1 LPVNRAEWEDG
12 HQSTRA
18 NQGQD
23 DGANALEAAMAT
35 TTGVG
40 LDDGG
45 VAPGVAEELAGPPH
59 IELNP
64 LQPVSRAERISSM
77 DVLRGFSLMGI
88 LVMNITDFA
97 YGFTNYAF
105 PLSTV
110 KPVFDGPHW
119 KINTAVWF
127 IRWIFA
133 EGKMRALFSM
143 LFGAGVILLT
153 ERALAR
159 GAGIR
164 AADIYTRR
172 NMWLVLF
179 GMLHGYLV
187 WSGDILFYYGL
198 AALLFLFPFRN
209 VRVKRLMW
217 VAGILLLI
225 NSVLLT
231 GAQYH
236 MWSSAKED
244 AAKANAKLAQHQ
256 PLTQD
261 DQDALKQWTDAQEQW
276 RMSPKKRDKDIAA
289 MQKGYWKAQGHEAHD
304 VLMGE
309 LKGSYFGFGDWV
321 GMMLLGMALYKNGFL
336 PGRLSRKTYAWTAVI
351 GLSLAWSVTGLGVW
365 KAWTGH
371 FDMFQTLLW
380 TQTPYD
386 LGRVAGALGT
396 AALLLILLQAGALKW
411 LLQRVAAVGQMALS
425 NYLLTSITM
434 KVIYVWG
441 PWHWYGYVEYYKIY
455 YAVAGMWIFNMAFSS
470 IWLRYFEF
478 GPVEWL
484 WRSLTYWKRQ
494 PMRIRQAVPA
504 SA

>member
-1 LPVNRAEWEDG
+1 L
-12 HQSTRA
+12 
-18 NQGQD
+18 
-23 DGANALEAAMAT
+23 AT
-35 TTGVG
+35 TSGVG
-40 LDDGG
+40 TDEGG

-64 LQPVSRAERISSM
+64 LRPVTRAERISSM

-88 LVMNITDFA
+88 LVMNICDFA
-97 YGFTNYAF
+97 YGFSNYAF

-119 KINTAVWF
+119 KINTTVWF
-127 IRWIFA
+127 MRWIFA

-187 WSGDILFYYGL
+187 WSGDILFYYGT

-209 VRVKRLMW
+209 VRVRRLMW

-225 NSVLLT
+225 NSAFGV
-231 GAQYH
+231 GAQYG
-236 MWSSAKED
+236 MWSSAKKE

-256 PLTQD
+256 ELTED
-261 DQDALKQWTDAQEQW
+261 DQDALKKWTDAQEEW
-276 RMSPKKRDKDIAA
+276 RVPAKKRDKDIAA
-289 MQKGYWKAQGHEAHD
+289 MQKGYWKAQRHEAHN

-336 PGRLSRKTYAWTAVI
+336 PGRLSMKTYAWIAVI
-351 GLSLAWSVTGLGVW
+351 GLSLSWGVSGFTAW
-365 KAWTGH
+365 KAWAGH
-371 FDMFQTLLW
+371 FDMFKTLFW
-380 TQTPYD
+380 MQTPYD
-386 LGRVAGALGT
+386 LARVAGALGN
-396 AALLLILLQAGALKW
+396 AALLLLLLKTGSLKW

-434 KVIYVWG
+434 MVIYVWG

-478 GPVEWL
+478 GPVEWV

-494 PMRIRQAVPA
+494 PMRIRAAVPV